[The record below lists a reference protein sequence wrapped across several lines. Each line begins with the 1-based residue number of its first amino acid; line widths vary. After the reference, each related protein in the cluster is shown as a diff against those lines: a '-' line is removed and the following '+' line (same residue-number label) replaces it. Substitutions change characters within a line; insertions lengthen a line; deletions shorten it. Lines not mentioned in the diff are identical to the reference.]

1 MTDKEITGKA
11 VAKSLQYNTKYSED
25 FDLKK
30 FLDNS
35 DKGIQIDRLF
45 HLLRE
50 KAYRDG
56 YIAGAKDNT
65 PQWHYIKDKDYPKC
79 NELVIALD
87 CKNEYAVLYYEDLK
101 ERGGTSWHTV
111 ERFTYARNII
121 AWQYLPEPPK
131 EKKC

>member
-1 MTDKEITGKA
+1 MTKRVRLINAWDLIEYCNNQ
-11 VAKSLQYNTKYSED
+11 KSKTI
-25 FDLKK
+25 
-30 FLDNS
+30 DNN
-35 DKGIQIDRLF
+35 D
-45 HLLRE
+45 
-50 KAYRDG
+50 
-56 YIAGAKDNT
+56 IARFPTYKSTDE
-65 PQWHYIKDKDYPKC
+65 WHYIKDKDCPKC

-131 EKKC
+131 EM